1 MPGAEAFFTS
11 LVYNMVGVI
20 PHPFILQGS
29 SKALRNEAGNVGWG
43 E

>member
-1 MPGAEAFFTS
+1 MPGAEAFLTS
-11 LVYNMVGVI
+11 LVYNMVAVI

-29 SKALRNEAGNVGWG
+29 SGALRNEAGNVGRG